1 MPRISE
7 LDAASSGPLFGD
19 ELVPVVQLGE
29 TVYATVQDIA
39 NLGAAGPGGSVA
51 WNSDIELISALPQT
65 SGLDGDEYVV
75 VEKGSTFI
83 QTTSLFLS
91 RLLTR
96 FTNIFYR
103 NQSVNPVALIDGAN
117 IATDASLGNIFKVTL
132 GGNRTL
138 DNPTNMTDGMILN
151 WIIKQDGT
159 GTRTLAYGSKFKWP
173 AGTAPTVTA
182 TANAVSFISACY
194 DAGNDIL
201 IANSSLDHR

>member
-1 MPRISE
+1 MPRITE
-7 LDAASSGPLFGD
+7 LGGASSGPLFGD
-19 ELVPVVQLGE
+19 ELVPIVQLGE
-29 TVYATVQDIA
+29 TVHTTVQDIA
-39 NLGAAGPGGSVA
+39 NLSTGGPAGDVD
-51 WNSDIELISALPQT
+51 WNTDIQLISELPST
-65 SGLDGDEYVV
+65 SGLDGDEHVV

-83 QTTSLFLS
+83 QTTSLFLA
-91 RLLTR
+91 RLLTSV
-96 FTNIFYR
+96 TNIFYR
-103 NQSVNPVALIDGAN
+103 NQSVNPVALTDGAN
-117 IATDASLGNIFKVTL
+117 IATNAALSNIFKVTL

-138 DNPTNMTDGMILN
+138 DNPTNLTDGMILN

-201 IANSSLDHR
+201 IANSSLGHA